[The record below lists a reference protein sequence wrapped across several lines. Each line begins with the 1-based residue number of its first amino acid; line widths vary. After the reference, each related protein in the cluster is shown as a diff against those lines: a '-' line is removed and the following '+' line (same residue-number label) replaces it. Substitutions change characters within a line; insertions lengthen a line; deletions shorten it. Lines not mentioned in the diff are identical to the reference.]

1 MKEKYVKISKRQGL
15 VLFFLRNNDL
25 YVYSND
31 CNILILTMYIAL
43 SDDNYCPKNP
53 RVHQYTPTK
62 APGIVLPVT
71 VERIQHTAAR

>member
-25 YVYSND
+25 YNYSND
-31 CNILILTMYIAL
+31 CDILILKMYIAL

-53 RVHQYTPTK
+53 RVHT
-62 APGIVLPVT
+62 
-71 VERIQHTAAR
+71 IQSPRDCLTSNSRDNR